1 MRNAH
6 SRAVE
11 ELRQVGP
18 QGRNADY
25 SSSEW
30 FLTCDT
36 LATMSITYYQVD
48 SFANEPFDLPLA
60 MAKRELL

>member
-1 MRNAH
+1 MRTNFKAF
-6 SRAVE
+6 A
-11 ELRQVGP
+11 
-18 QGRNADY
+18 Y
-25 SSSEW
+25 SSER

>member
-1 MRNAH
+1 MKNAIPVLLKNSAR
-6 SRAVE
+6 SR
-11 ELRQVGP
+11 P

-25 SSSEW
+25 SSSER

-36 LATMSITYYQVD
+36 LATMSVTYYQVD

>member
-1 MRNAH
+1 MLLKNSARSGH
-6 SRAVE
+6 K
-11 ELRQVGP
+11 VG
-18 QGRNADY
+18 NADY
-25 SSSEW
+25 SSSER

-48 SFANEPFDLPLA
+48 SLANEPFDLPLA